1 MGLEEV
7 YLRNLEHKSQRSGW
21 LRAAVL
27 GVNDGLVST
36 ASLLI
41 GVAVASASLDNAKS
55 ILISTGAAGI
65 AAGALSMAVGEYISV
80 SSQTD
85 IEESDRL
92 LEIEHLAIDP
102 DGELEELVEIYKER
116 GLDEDLARTVAL
128 QLTEKDALNTHLRDE
143 LGHHPHSKA
152 RPMQAA
158 IASASAFTFGG
169 LIPFLAVF
177 APNLGKISLYRCIYN
192 CRSHHRWN
200 HRCADSGIQAPL
212 AHPPRSHRWLPRHG
226 HYRRNRSNF
235 PYFTRLKSGNEVVR
249 PPLKLLPFVT

>member
-1 MGLEEV
+1 MGLEDV
-7 YLRNLEHKSQRSGW
+7 YLRNLEHKGHRSGW

-41 GVAVASASLDNAKS
+41 GVAVASASLDNARS

-92 LEIEHLAIDP
+92 LEIEHLALDP
-102 DGELEELVEIYKER
+102 EGELEELVEIYRER
-116 GLDEDLARTVAL
+116 GLDNDLARQVAV

-152 RPMQAA
+152 RPLQAS
-158 IASASAFTFGG
+158 IASATAFATGG
-169 LIPFLAVF
+169 FIPFLALF
-177 APNLGKISLYRCIYN
+177 APSLGKISLSILVFTVVGLVI
-192 CRSHHRWN
+192 
-200 HRCADSGIQAPL
+200 AGIIGARTAGSKVLIPTLRVLIGGCLGMAITAAIGQIFHATV
-212 AHPPRSHRWLPRHG
+212 A
-226 HYRRNRSNF
+226 
-235 PYFTRLKSGNEVVR
+235 
-249 PPLKLLPFVT
+249 

>member
-7 YLRNLEHKSQRSGW
+7 YIRNLEHKGHRSGW

-27 GVNDGLVST
+27 GVNDGLVSV

-41 GVAVASASLDNAKS
+41 GVAVASKSFDNVQS

-85 IEESDRL
+85 IEEADRL

-102 DGELEELVEIYKER
+102 EGELEELVEIYKER
-116 GLDEDLARTVAL
+116 GLDENLARQVAI
-128 QLTEKDALNTHLRDE
+128 QLTEKDPLGTHLRDE

-152 RPMQAA
+152 HPVQAS
-158 IASASAFTFGG
+158 IASAISFAIGG
-169 LIPFLAVF
+169 FVPFLAVF
-177 APNLGKISLYRCIYN
+177 APSVGKISISIIVFTMVGLTIAGFVGARIAGSRVLIPTLRVLIGGCLGMAIT
-192 CRSHHRWN
+192 
-200 HRCADSGIQAPL
+200 AGIGQIFHATV
-212 AHPPRSHRWLPRHG
+212 A
-226 HYRRNRSNF
+226 
-235 PYFTRLKSGNEVVR
+235 
-249 PPLKLLPFVT
+249 

>member
-1 MGLEEV
+1 MALEDV
-7 YLRNLEHKSQRSGW
+7 RIRNLQHKAHRAGW

-36 ASLLI
+36 ASLMV
-41 GVAVASASLDNAKS
+41 GVAAASASFDNARD
-55 ILISTGAAGI
+55 IIISTGAAGI

-80 SSQTD
+80 SSQID

-102 DGELEELVEIYKER
+102 EGELEELVEIYRER
-116 GLDEDLARTVAL
+116 GLDENLARQVAV

-152 RPMQAA
+152 KPLQASV
-158 IASASAFTFGG
+158 ASALSFAAGG

-177 APNLGKISLYRCIYN
+177 APTVGTMTFSIVAFTILGLITAGAIGAKTAGS
-192 CRSHHRWN
+192 
-200 HRCADSGIQAPL
+200 
-212 AHPPRSHRWLPRHG
+212 
-226 HYRRNRSNF
+226 
-235 PYFTRLKSGNEVVR
+235 
-249 PPLKLLPFVT
+249 KLLIPTLRVLIGGCLGMAITAGIGQLFHASVA

>member
-1 MGLEEV
+1 MGLEDV
-7 YLRNLEHKSQRSGW
+7 YLRNLEHKGHRAGW

-36 ASLLI
+36 ASLMV
-41 GVAVASASLDNAKS
+41 GVAAASASLDNARS
-55 ILISTGAAGI
+55 IIISTGAAGI

-102 DGELEELVEIYKER
+102 EGELEELVEIYKER
-116 GLDEDLARTVAL
+116 GLDDALARQVAI

-152 RPMQAA
+152 RPVQAS
-158 IASASAFTFGG
+158 IASVLSFALGG
-169 LIPFLAVF
+169 LIPFIAVF
-177 APNLGKISLYRCIYN
+177 APTIKTISTSIVV
-192 CRSHHRWN
+192 
-200 HRCADSGIQAPL
+200 
-212 AHPPRSHRWLPRHG
+212 
-226 HYRRNRSNF
+226 
-235 PYFTRLKSGNEVVR
+235 FTMAGLVVAGAIGAKTAGS
-249 PPLKLLPFVT
+249 KLLIPTVRVLIGGCLGMAITAGIGQLFHASVA